1 MTKKI
6 KMKLKKLLTIIVLS
20 LILYSCEKDDL
31 IDNSYGIEISDRNLI
46 DISEVDFKEFYSMA
60 SKTKSLSHL
69 FSQDYDTQIK
79 ASRIIYFKDYNFSL
93 IIDNAKLITQGA
105 NNFYVFQIVRD
116 ENSNKGNLIENLTID
131 FAGGSNNSA
140 LLTSYDLSLDEI
152 YRLQNGLPVDLTGK
166 TTSQFISIHT
176 TEVFSKNE
184 IVPNP
189 DGTCDELIHTTGSL
203 GFPVTQVIAGVPC
216 PDGTQSSGD
225 GGSSNGS
232 GDYGMTPN
240 GNSGVPG
247 DAAGHQWGDNGGT
260 GGGSQN
266 NTPCTTDSNGNCAG
280 TLTTPLLPRFFY
292 NGNPEESLLINSL
305 NSYLQPNLSEDQI
318 DWVLE
323 NVENKMFTENA
334 LEALENGGDVDFEN
348 RIIKDPSFIGTQID
362 CVLNSLTQN
371 DNNIWRRVSKA
382 FTPND
387 SEYRIRFTTYNDPD
401 DTANAR
407 TGLPGNDNIINIR
420 FNLGNISSGSLEIAT
435 DILHETFHAELH
447 RIHLTD
453 NAPPNSLPQEQFD
466 WFEQLWIF
474 YSQSNNTDNGTASD
488 SEHFFI
494 SQYLINPIAMGL
506 QEFDSFSQPLNN
518 YEFPAW
524 SGLNDFGLSANY
536 INHSEL
542 NKLANVLNDNN
553 EPPCN

>member
-1 MTKKI
+1 MLVGCSTDE
-6 KMKLKKLLTIIVLS
+6 TIYNEIPVNVVSTDTSPFNRKLS
-20 LILYSCEKDDL
+20 LITPSH
-31 IDNSYGIEISDRNLI
+31 
-46 DISEVDFKEFYSMA
+46 
-60 SKTKSLSHL
+60 KS
-69 FSQDYDTQIK
+69 F
-79 ASRIIYFKDYNFSL
+79 
-93 IIDNAKLITQGA
+93 
-105 NNFYVFQIVRD
+105 
-116 ENSNKGNLIENLTID
+116 
-131 FAGGSNNSA
+131 NNSA
-140 LLTSYDLSLDEI
+140 KKTLNNITKILRDKASTQKNKGDIHIYDGYIKYLEYENFHTYTFLVADSNYKNKTKNVILRSNTDGSYSAFLTTYSISNEEILAFHNGENINFKNKVSIIPITLNQIQSRASNCFKPVEITSPGTGWTDLAW
-152 YRLQNGLPVDLTGK
+152 K
-166 TTSQFISIHT
+166 
-176 TEVFSKNE
+176 EVPCSSS
-184 IVPNP
+184 
-189 DGTCDELIHTTGSL
+189 DGGGYGGGTGSNDPYDNDNSQDDPY
-203 GFPVTQVIAGVPC
+203 GN
-216 PDGTQSSGD
+216 DGYNNSGYD
-225 GGSSNGS
+225 NSGYDNDSYNNSNSGGGSSGFE
-232 GDYGMTPN
+232 
-240 GNSGVPG
+240 NSSENFSVGQPIDG
-247 DAAGHQWGDNGGT
+247 A
-260 GGGSQN
+260 
-266 NTPCTTDSNGNCAG
+266 SN
-280 TLTTPLLPRFFY
+280 PFFI
-292 NGNPEESLLINSL
+292 EDLIISL
-305 NSYLQPNLSEDQI
+305 NAHLEPNLNDEQI
-318 DWVLE
+318 DWLRESPE
-323 NVENKMFTENA
+323 NIDFGVNA
-334 LEALENGGDVDFEN
+334 LEALENGGDVNFEN

-371 DNNIWRRVSKA
+371 DNNIWRRVSEA

-542 NKLANVLNDNN
+542 NELANLYTNVLNDNN